1 MNTSQTIRV
10 MLVDDH
16 NVVRSG
22 LATFLRAYED
32 LELVGE
38 ARNGV
43 EAVNLCHRYKPD
55 VILMD
60 LMMPEMDG
68 IAATRAILADYPD
81 IKIIAMTSFDEEEL
95 VHGVLAAGAIS
106 YLLKNVTSD
115 ELAKAIRDAVSG
127 RSTLSPE
134 AARVLVQATRPTEQP
149 WLELTERE
157 MEALH
162 LVVQGQSNR
171 QIADAPTSAA
181 SSPSCRSPAGR
192 RPSRMRSDIKSFLYK
207 RNILLLLGQ
216 QGFDGWLRAQ
226 SACNHLRNST

>member
-1 MNTSQTIRV
+1 MNAAQTIRV

-38 ARNGV
+38 AKNGL
-43 EAVNLCHRYKPD
+43 EAVDLCQQYKPD

-60 LMMPEMDG
+60 LLMPGMDG
-68 IAATRAILADYPD
+68 IAATHTILAQDPE
-81 IKIIAMTSFDEEEL
+81 IKIIAMTSFEDEEL
-95 VHGVLAAGAIS
+95 VQGVLAAGAIS

-134 AARVLVQATRPTEQP
+134 AARVLVEATRPTKQP
-149 WLELTERE
+149 LFDLTERE
-157 MEALH
+157 QEVLS
-162 LVVQGQSNR
+162 LVVQGHSNQ
-171 QIADAPTSAA
+171 QIADTMVISLATVKAHV
-181 SSPSCRSPAGR
+181 SSILSKLQVS
-192 RPSRMRSDIKSFLYK
+192 SRAEAIAYAIKHKIVSL
-207 RNILLLLGQ
+207 
-216 QGFDGWLRAQ
+216 
-226 SACNHLRNST
+226 

>member
-1 MNTSQTIRV
+1 MNTSQMIRV

-22 LATFLRAYED
+22 LATFLRAYDD

-38 ARNGV
+38 AKNGL
-43 EAVNLCHRYKPD
+43 EALNLCRKKKPD

-68 IAATRAILADYPD
+68 IEATRAILVDYPD
-81 IKIIAMTSFDEEEL
+81 INIIAMTSFEDEQL

-115 ELAKAIRDAVSG
+115 ELAKAIRDAASG

-134 AARVLVQATRPTEQP
+134 AARALIRTTRPTQGTSFD
-149 WLELTERE
+149 LTERE
-157 MEALH
+157 MEVLK

-171 QIADAPTSAA
+171 LIADTMVISISTVKAHMSSILSKLQVSSRAEASAYA
-181 SSPSCRSPAGR
+181 
-192 RPSRMRSDIKSFLYK
+192 IKHKLVSL
-207 RNILLLLGQ
+207 
-216 QGFDGWLRAQ
+216 
-226 SACNHLRNST
+226 

>member
-1 MNTSQTIRV
+1 MNSSKTIRV

-38 ARNGV
+38 AKNGS
-43 EAVNLCHRYKPD
+43 EAVNLCRLKKPD

-60 LMMPEMDG
+60 LVMPEMDG
-68 IAATRAILADYPD
+68 IAATRAILADYPE
-81 IKIIAMTSFDEEEL
+81 IKIVAMTSFEEEEL
-95 VHGVLAAGAIS
+95 VQGVLAAGAIS
-106 YLLKNVTSD
+106 YLLKNVTAD
-115 ELAKAIRDAVSG
+115 GLAKAIRDAVLG

-134 AARVLVQATRPTEQP
+134 AARVLVQATRSPKQP

-157 MEALH
+157 VGVLN

-171 QIADAPTSAA
+171 QIADALFISVATVKAHI
-181 SSPSCRSPAGR
+181 SSILSKLQVS
-192 RPSRMRSDIKSFLYK
+192 SRAEAIAYAIKHKVVSL
-207 RNILLLLGQ
+207 
-216 QGFDGWLRAQ
+216 
-226 SACNHLRNST
+226 

>member
-1 MNTSQTIRV
+1 MNASQSSQTIRV

-22 LATFLRAYED
+22 LATFLKAYDD

-68 IAATRAILADYPD
+68 IAATRAILADCPE
-81 IKIIAMTSFDEEEL
+81 IKIIAMTSFEEEEL
-95 VHGVLAAGAIS
+95 VQGVLAAGAIS

-115 ELAKAIRDAVSG
+115 ELAAAIRAAALG

-134 AARVLVQATRPTEQP
+134 AAKVLVQATRSPKQP

-157 MEALH
+157 REVLN
-162 LVVQGQSNR
+162 LVVQGQSNQ
-171 QIADAPTSAA
+171 QIADGMVISVATVKAHI
-181 SSPSCRSPAGR
+181 SSILSKLQVS
-192 RPSRMRSDIKSFLYK
+192 SRAEAIAYAIKHKIVSL
-207 RNILLLLGQ
+207 
-216 QGFDGWLRAQ
+216 
-226 SACNHLRNST
+226 

>member
-1 MNTSQTIRV
+1 MNTQTIHV

-32 LELVGE
+32 LELAGE
-38 ARNGV
+38 AKNGL
-43 EAVNLCHRYKPD
+43 EALNLCRRKKPD

-81 IKIIAMTSFDEEEL
+81 IRIIAMTSFEDEKL

-106 YLLKNVTSD
+106 YLLKNVTAD

-134 AARVLVQATRPTEQP
+134 AATALIHATRPTKQP
-149 WLELTERE
+149 LFDLTERE
-157 MEALH
+157 REVLN
-162 LVVQGQSNR
+162 LVVQGNNNQ
-171 QIADAPTSAA
+171 QIADALVISVATVKAHM
-181 SSPSCRSPAGR
+181 SSILSKLQVS
-192 RPSRMRSDIKSFLYK
+192 SRAEAIAYAIKHKIVSL
-207 RNILLLLGQ
+207 
-216 QGFDGWLRAQ
+216 
-226 SACNHLRNST
+226 

>member
-22 LATFLRAYED
+22 LATFLRAYDD

-43 EAVNLCHRYKPD
+43 EAVNLCHRGKPD

-60 LMMPEMDG
+60 LIMPEMDG
-68 IAATRAILADYPD
+68 IAATRAILADYPE
-81 IKIIAMTSFDEEEL
+81 IKIIAITSFEEEEL

-115 ELAKAIRDAVSG
+115 ELAAAIRAASLG
-127 RSTLSPE
+127 KSTLSPE

-157 MEALH
+157 MEVLN

-171 QIADAPTSAA
+171 QIADAMFISVATVKAHV
-181 SSPSCRSPAGR
+181 SSILSKLQVS
-192 RPSRMRSDIKSFLYK
+192 SRAEAIAYAIKHKIVSL
-207 RNILLLLGQ
+207 
-216 QGFDGWLRAQ
+216 
-226 SACNHLRNST
+226 

>member
-32 LELVGE
+32 LQLVGE
-38 ARNGV
+38 AKNGL
-43 EAVNLCHRYKPD
+43 EAVNLCREKKPD
-55 VILMD
+55 VVLMD

-68 IAATRAILADYPD
+68 IAATRAILDDYPD
-81 IKIIAMTSFDEEEL
+81 VKIIAMTSFEEEEL

-115 ELAKAIRDAVSG
+115 ELAAAIRAASLG
-127 RSTLSPE
+127 KSTLSPE

-149 WLELTERE
+149 WFELTERE
-157 MEALH
+157 MEVLN

-171 QIADAPTSAA
+171 QIADAMFISVATVKAHV
-181 SSPSCRSPAGR
+181 SSILSKLQVS
-192 RPSRMRSDIKSFLYK
+192 SRAEAIAYAIKHKIVSL
-207 RNILLLLGQ
+207 
-216 QGFDGWLRAQ
+216 
-226 SACNHLRNST
+226 